1 MPLLQTEN
9 LIYFCNRFFNICVV
23 RKKEITITPYGGL
36 ANRMRALNA
45 VIEYARDTS
54 IPVKVVWF
62 SNFELNAKFSD
73 IFELPSYDNLEV
85 KEARFIDRF
94 LYRSP
99 RRHTLWLPRVTAP
112 ILFDTTIY
120 SSDFLALRDS
130 GVLPE
135 TILNGG
141 RVLIESCYEFG
152 DYTSSYSKNFV
163 PTRDILQWVE
173 EYIDKNFTSNTI
185 GVHIRRTDNELSIK
199 NSPLSLFC
207 DAMKREIELCENTKF
222 YVATDDKATKSELKR
237 IFGNRIL
244 SIDTDCNRNSLQGI
258 KDAVKEMWL
267 LSRTSKIYGSFYSSY
282 SEVASQLGGIPL
294 NILQIT
300 K

>member
-1 MPLLQTEN
+1 M
-9 LIYFCNRFFNICVV
+9 
-23 RKKEITITPYGGL
+23 
-36 ANRMRALNA
+36 
-45 VIEYARDTS
+45 
-54 IPVKVVWF
+54 
-62 SNFELNAKFSD
+62 
-73 IFELPSYDNLEV
+73 
-85 KEARFIDRF
+85 
-94 LYRSP
+94 
-99 RRHTLWLPRVTAP
+99 
-112 ILFDTTIY
+112 LFDVTIY

-130 GVLPE
+130 GVLSE

-152 DYTSSYSKNFV
+152 DYTSSYSKNFI
-163 PTRDILQWVE
+163 PTRDILQSVE
-173 EYIDKNFTSNTI
+173 EFIDNNFTSNTI

-207 DAMKREIELCENTKF
+207 DAMNREIELCEDTTF
-222 YVATDDKATKSELKR
+222 YVATDDKDTKSELKR
-237 IFGNRIL
+237 MFGDRIL

-294 NILQIT
+294 NILQIA
-300 K
+300 KL

>member
-85 KEARFIDRF
+85 KEAKFIDRF

-99 RRHTLWLPRVTAP
+99 RRHTLWVPKLTTPM
-112 ILFDTTIY
+112 LFDTTIY

-222 YVATDDKATKSELKR
+222 YVATDESELKR